1 MQNLSKKP
9 HHWLYPLSP
18 ACQQAS
24 LQHVSGAGLT
34 AGTASLEES
43 LLGLTLQLLPSNPL
57 AEAACTAAGQ
67 PDSLQ
72 LPVLVQPSTAPA
84 SIVLLV
90 GDDTLPYAVRIP
102 QLLIIC

>member
-1 MQNLSKKP
+1 MLHPVSP
-9 HHWLYPLSP
+9 HCL
-18 ACQQAS
+18 QAS
-24 LQHVSGAGLT
+24 LCHVYTTGLT

-43 LLGLTLQLLPSNPL
+43 PLSLTLQLLPSNPL
-57 AEAACTAAGQ
+57 AEAACIAAGQ

-90 GDDTLPYAVRIP
+90 GDDPLPYAVRHT
-102 QLLIIC
+102 LC